1 MCSSQSR
8 GLKGKGNKMG
18 FLDGLKRAGI
28 LAGQLGGAAGVPGLA
43 LLDDAIEQVEK
54 SKATK
59 AETAAITAVLQAT
72 QIATAIAPVAVSK
85 KPLESKKFWGLLV
98 GLGTTLLVTQLGL
111 DEAMTAQ
118 ALESIVWLVGS
129 LVGAQGLQDAAK
141 AVRGG

>member
-54 SKATK
+54 SEVDPIAW
-59 AETAAITAVLQAT
+59 TARQ
-72 QIATAIAPVAVSK
+72 PS
-85 KPLESKKFWGLLV
+85 
-98 GLGTTLLVTQLGL
+98 
-111 DEAMTAQ
+111 
-118 ALESIVWLVGS
+118 
-129 LVGAQGLQDAAK
+129 
-141 AVRGG
+141 

>member
-1 MCSSQSR
+1 
-8 GLKGKGNKMG
+8 MG

-43 LLDDAIEQVEK
+43 LLDDAIEQVTK

-59 AETAAITAVLQAT
+59 AETVAITAVLQAT

-98 GLGTTLLVTQLGL
+98 GLVTTLLVTQLGL

-141 AVRGG
+141 AIRGG

>member
-1 MCSSQSR
+1 
-8 GLKGKGNKMG
+8 MG

-43 LLDDAIEQVEK
+43 LLDDAIEQVTK

-98 GLGTTLLVTQLGL
+98 GLVTTLLVTQLGL

-141 AVRGG
+141 AIRGG